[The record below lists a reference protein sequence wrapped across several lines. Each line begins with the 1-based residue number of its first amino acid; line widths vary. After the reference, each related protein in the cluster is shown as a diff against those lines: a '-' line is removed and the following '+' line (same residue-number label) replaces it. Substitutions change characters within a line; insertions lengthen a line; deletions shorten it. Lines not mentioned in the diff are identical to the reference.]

1 MKLVCVVTATLAAA
15 VYAAV
20 PQRTMVP
27 SAPQPLLT
35 DSKVRMP
42 VSFEPNRGQ
51 APGDV
56 RWLSRAPGRTFM
68 LTGTE
73 ALMMLGESTVRMK
86 MIGSRTQPQTEGVDR
101 LEATSNYFI
110 GNNPAEWQ
118 TAVPHYARVRY
129 KNVYPGIDV
138 VYYGSDRHLEYDFIV
153 APGADPKRIELA
165 YEGADRMRVESNGD
179 LVLEVNG
186 RTLRQLRPKVY
197 QEGRLGRREVAGS
210 YRIRSGNKVEFA
222 LAAYDRAS
230 SLVIDPVI
238 QYSTY
243 LGQEGRDVAV
253 SVATDA
259 TGSIYMTGQTTS
271 TRFPTGQNAQPNPG
285 GKLEAFA
292 AKFTGSGELTWVTY
306 IGGREN
312 EVGRGVAVD
321 SAGNTY
327 VVGFTSSDNFPL
339 RNATYPDFK
348 GGGSDAFLTKLSPN
362 GQQFLYSTYVG
373 GTGYDD
379 AFGVAVSADGDA
391 YVAGATESF
400 DFPVRNGFQTPFGRR
415 SGHVRYQD
423 RDRASGCRVLNLRR
437 RQRPGFCQRHR
448 D

>member
-101 LEATSNYFI
+101 LQATSNYFI
-110 GNNPAEWQ
+110 GNNPADWQ

-153 APGADPKRIELA
+153 APGADPKRIEL
-165 YEGADRMRVESNGD
+165 
-179 LVLEVNG
+179 
-186 RTLRQLRPKVY
+186 
-197 QEGRLGRREVAGS
+197 
-210 YRIRSGNKVEFA
+210 
-222 LAAYDRAS
+222 
-230 SLVIDPVI
+230 
-238 QYSTY
+238 
-243 LGQEGRDVAV
+243 
-253 SVATDA
+253 
-259 TGSIYMTGQTTS
+259 
-271 TRFPTGQNAQPNPG
+271 
-285 GKLEAFA
+285 
-292 AKFTGSGELTWVTY
+292 
-306 IGGREN
+306 
-312 EVGRGVAVD
+312 
-321 SAGNTY
+321 
-327 VVGFTSSDNFPL
+327 
-339 RNATYPDFK
+339 
-348 GGGSDAFLTKLSPN
+348 
-362 GQQFLYSTYVG
+362 
-373 GTGYDD
+373 
-379 AFGVAVSADGDA
+379 
-391 YVAGATESF
+391 
-400 DFPVRNGFQTPFGRR
+400 
-415 SGHVRYQD
+415 
-423 RDRASGCRVLNLRR
+423 
-437 RQRPGFCQRHR
+437 
-448 D
+448 